1 VVTPDYGKAM
11 AGYKR
16 ELRDLVHRLTNQ
28 VSAIFSYF
36 SIEAEIHVKDEIPLK
51 AEKVAVLIA
60 VNKAIKLLEKL
71 RAVIL
76 LMEDDE

>member
-1 VVTPDYGKAM
+1 M

-28 VSAIFSYF
+28 VAAIFSYF

-51 AEKVAVLIA
+51 KEKVAVLIA

-76 LMEDDE
+76 LMEDEE